1 MTVPIMSSDSFFHQ
15 LTVSRWICYFLL
27 WWEVSWCSAW
37 AFHFIQTASNC
48 REYRLLCSRGRFFFP
63 FSKLYRDCY
72 RHYDDNPIMANVSS
86 PAVISFSTS
95 TIISRWWLWSFA
107 AVYYRGGHRFSL
119 DPHVTKKQLE
129 IYSFCRLTF
138 AMREI
143 HNKVFVCG
151 QNSSFVQQDFYAAW
165 VSALK
170 RKLSSHL
177 QVDHECQKLYSN

>member
-1 MTVPIMSSDSFFHQ
+1 MDVGPKYFHFNGVATLQRGFFRNASSWKWLQVIIAEKIMTVPIMSSDSFFHQ

-37 AFHFIQTASNC
+37 AFHFIQNASNC

-86 PAVISFSTS
+86 PAVISFST

-107 AVYYRGGHRFSL
+107 AVYYRGE
-119 DPHVTKKQLE
+119 D
-129 IYSFCRLTF
+129 I
-138 AMREI
+138 
-143 HNKVFVCG
+143 
-151 QNSSFVQQDFYAAW
+151 
-165 VSALK
+165 ALA
-170 RKLSSHL
+170 
-177 QVDHECQKLYSN
+177 